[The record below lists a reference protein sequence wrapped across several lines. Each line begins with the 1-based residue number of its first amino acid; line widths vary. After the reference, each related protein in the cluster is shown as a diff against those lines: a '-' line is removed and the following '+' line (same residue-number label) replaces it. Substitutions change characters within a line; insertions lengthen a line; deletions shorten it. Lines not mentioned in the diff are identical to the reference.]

1 MKKLNRIILIAL
13 ALIMLL
19 PSVISATVPY
29 STYTYSIDGEVLDS
43 PDAYV
48 PDQLVNSVSLGLETK
63 LKNPTDID
71 ADEIGNLYITDKE
84 NNRIVV
90 LDKYY
95 EIKYIID
102 GFVNQHG
109 VDDTFNGPNGAFVV
123 DNGDFEGLYICDTL
137 NSRILV
143 FNQEN
148 GEFVRE
154 IGKPESELFD
164 EKDGYAPV
172 SCVVDKYGRIY
183 VASNVTTQG
192 VIVMTFQGEFINFI
206 GAPKVTI
213 SALEALIQM
222 FSKTAADQLIFV
234 PTAYNTLD
242 LDKTTGEFVY
252 ATIMYSSEEDTEKQ
266 AAQLETK
273 ETDGSPVRL
282 LNANGTDIMNRNGF
296 FAPIDTTIIVE
307 IVE

>member
-102 GFVNQHG
+102 
-109 VDDTFNGPNGAFVV
+109 
-123 DNGDFEGLYICDTL
+123 
-137 NSRILV
+137 
-143 FNQEN
+143 
-148 GEFVRE
+148 
-154 IGKPESELFD
+154 
-164 EKDGYAPV
+164 
-172 SCVVDKYGRIY
+172 
-183 VASNVTTQG
+183 
-192 VIVMTFQGEFINFI
+192 
-206 GAPKVTI
+206 
-213 SALEALIQM
+213 
-222 FSKTAADQLIFV
+222 
-234 PTAYNTLD
+234 
-242 LDKTTGEFVY
+242 
-252 ATIMYSSEEDTEKQ
+252 
-266 AAQLETK
+266 
-273 ETDGSPVRL
+273 
-282 LNANGTDIMNRNGF
+282 
-296 FAPIDTTIIVE
+296 
-307 IVE
+307 